1 MHHIPVSAHTLA
13 KHNKTGRDMED
24 SAKNV
29 LHRKLFS
36 FISSYCRK
44 SYFENAILTLT
55 DQV

>member
-29 LHRKLFS
+29 LHRKLFTVLLA
-36 FISSYCRK
+36 
-44 SYFENAILTLT
+44 AIAESLTLKMPY
-55 DQV
+55 